1 VKYTKTFAKAY
12 QDIYENA
19 AAREIDAYANKLGR
33 SSMDYTMFKKSADL
47 LKKKDFK
54 ALGKHIHGSD
64 TSPREYVMSVMNKKD
79 PASFKKIY
87 GNQTGFLAT
96 MKPIGLKEED
106 DHEVSMAIGQ
116 VKVMQERLST
126 IMSFL
131 SSKGDDYNI
140 EGWVQSYI
148 TSAEESL
155 TTIADYLDKNPKVQ
169 KEEKLQEQEEP
180 IKKEQPKK
188 DPEVLEKQ
196 ISDLKAQLALAKQ
209 KIENEKNKVAK
220 PEPNP
225 ETGEIPLRTG
235 LANAI
240 LSIKDNKKAEINKSK
255 QTSKQIRSL
264 ARESLDVIRESDA
277 SDKAKSMGLDYM
289 SFGRYGKKGKVTH
302 KSMGGTLTAV
312 DKDEKPIKE
321 PEPKSDEPKK
331 DAAPTDADEIKLKS
345 KNFLRDLEKGN
356 LEDDDGVIEIDM
368 DDDGQG
374 AMAASELA
382 AKQGLTDLASDLED
396 VAMAVQDSD
405 PDVAQA
411 LLQDI
416 EAKNSGKEIEAK
428 VQSQKADK
436 AIDLVTAQD
445 YSASNINNMVT
456 DLTSTFDIIRKMVD
470 SDKTEGNPG
479 SGNMNSSK
487 GFRPEVIDTLQS
499 LGDVSDRIEDV
510 IDDVEDEKTK
520 SKLQSVLDEIEFVTD
535 ENADHDN
542 YTKPH
547 KVNGSIEAIQD
558 ILKDFKSVKEQFMSF
573 RKKMM
578 REEEGEAILTDKDL
592 TKKPE
597 LKDILAVKKKEK
609 KIKVGGQSKIEVN
622 PKADIGQYSGGTK
635 VNTGNLH

>member
-131 SSKGDDYNI
+131 SGKGDDYNI

-264 ARESLDVIRESDA
+264 TKESSDIIRESDA

-356 LEDDDGVIEIDM
+356 LEDDDGMIEIDF
-368 DDDGQG
+368 DSEEG
-374 AMAASELA
+374 ANAASELA
-382 AKQGLTDLASDLED
+382 AKQGLTDLASDLDD
-396 VAMAVQDSD
+396 VAFQISD
-405 PDVAQA
+405 MEPEKAQA
-411 LLQDI
+411 KMQDI
-416 EAKNSGKEIEAK
+416 EAKYSGGEVESVA
-428 VQSQKADK
+428 QSQKADK